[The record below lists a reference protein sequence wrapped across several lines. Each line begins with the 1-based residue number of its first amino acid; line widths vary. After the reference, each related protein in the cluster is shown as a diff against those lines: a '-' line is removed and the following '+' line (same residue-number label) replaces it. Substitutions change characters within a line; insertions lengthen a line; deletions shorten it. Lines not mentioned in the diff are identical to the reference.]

1 MIFLT
6 KPDFDSKLSGNILAQ
21 ITESDDTLLDKAE
34 KTATG
39 IITDLLSGMYDLDVE
54 LAKEG
59 EDRHNNLL
67 NWMLNLS
74 TYLLYDRIPDD
85 EVPERVVK
93 DYDDTMESLHLIA
106 RGKLPT
112 TLAPV
117 EISEGVAKRAFRMGS
132 NDKRNHNML

>member
-1 MIFLT
+1 MVFLT
-6 KPDFDSKLSGNILAQ
+6 KPDFDSKLSTNILEQ
-21 ITESDDTLLDKAE
+21 ITGGDDALLDMAE

-39 IITDLLSGMYDLDVE
+39 IITDLLSGMYDLTAE
-54 LAKEG
+54 FAKTEG
-59 EDRHNNLL
+59 ERHDNLM

-93 DYDDTMESLHLIA
+93 DHDDTMESLHLIA

-112 TLAPV
+112 TLIPI
-117 EISEGVAKRAFRMGS
+117 EISEGVAKRAFRMGG
-132 NDKRNHNML
+132 NEPRNHKML